1 MPVLSVS
8 GSLEP
13 SVLMCTKLLYISL
26 AGALKISFL
35 NGGHDVFETSSLS
48 LKDTLGLGMD
58 QGFDNLILSIE
69 SEI

>member
-1 MPVLSVS
+1 
-8 GSLEP
+8 
-13 SVLMCTKLLYISL
+13 MCTKLLYISL

-35 NGGHDVFETSSLS
+35 NGGYDVFETTSLS